1 MDEKMLGLALQNVN
15 GAWDSFLKSE
25 DASIKNTEARRQAE
39 QSAMNLALRNS
50 TYELEPVKMAL
61 DLMRSLPVRDERRI
75 NRELSLAVDPFS
87 RIDGIQAPSSGGSI
101 VDEARRLIQKA
112 TTPSGGIDFN
122 IPSVG
127 VGANMI
133 NQGFSSGSIVPQGA
147 NIKNLS
153 PQERS
158 IEKLRGGG
166 RSPQSVD
173 SLVQPLEGDSSPY
186 QNMPGATNLEPQVI
200 MGDPNVEKALNH
212 IDGQFAMSPY
222 SALRNPEMRA
232 LMIDS
237 MLRQGFINGLG
248 IQTDST
254 GEALKSLQNTQFM
267 AAQKAA
273 QMNQKAQEVTAKS
286 EIDQRKMEIDLLE
299 RAALIAGQNN
309 NKEDQR
315 RYDAKVAELKA
326 MVDVLKSKDNVNRPR
341 APRAGSS
348 KEDPNKKD
356 YRNQLNEAQ
365 DQIRKSVDA
374 QIAAFGG
381 VVGPEKRARIIKD
394 TVAKDPSIAQLIA
407 GLRAKAKTWPDVAN
421 NYSQLFEMVG
431 QPLGGASTSAA
442 PSGPAAGSAAAR
454 AKALLDAR
462 KKK

>member
-1 MDEKMLGLALQNVN
+1 MLGLALQNAN

-87 RIDGIQAPSSGGSI
+87 RIDSIQAPSSGGSI

-133 NQGFSSGSIVPQGA
+133 DKGFSSGSIVPQGA

-158 IEKLRGGG
+158 IERLRNGG

-186 QNMPGATNLEPQVI
+186 QNDGATNLEPQVI

-232 LMIDS
+232 MMIDS
-237 MLRQGFINGLG
+237 MLRQGFVNGLG

-273 QMNQKAQEVTAKS
+273 QMNQKAQEITAKS

-326 MVDVLKSKDNVNRPR
+326 MVDVLESKDRRNRPH
-341 APRAGSS
+341 APRAGAG
-348 KEDPNKKD
+348 KEDPNKKNLRD
-356 YRNQLNEAQ
+356 QLMKFQDKYDRLQADVVKNYRFMTPQN
-365 DQIRKSVDA
+365 V
-374 QIAAFGG
+374 
-381 VVGPEKRARIIKD
+381 ARIVKLNPGEYGPI
-394 TVAKDPSIAQLIA
+394 VEEAKRLYKL
-407 GLRAKAKTWPDVAN
+407 GAKWPDVRDN
-421 NYSQLFEMVG
+421 FEGFGNIITSGDG
-431 QPLGGASTSAA
+431 QQQQSGGT
-442 PSGPAAGSAAAR
+442 SAAAR